1 MSCYVVIHCK
11 DNQDGVRQFYVG
23 RRLVFLI
30 LFMKFLQKLDDKLDS
45 RQKSSWNCKL
55 LFITCGVKMYMN
67 KITGSLDK
75 QLMLEI
81 GLASV
86 SNPTSLTLANTFIG
100 LATLPVIQQ
109 WEIK

>member
-11 DNQDGVRQFYVG
+11 DNQGGVRQFYVG

-30 LFMKFLQKLDDKLDS
+30 LFMKFLQELDDKLDS

-55 LFITCGVKMYMN
+55 LFITCGVEMYMN
-67 KITGSLDK
+67 KITGSQRGYAK
-75 QLMLEI
+75 
-81 GLASV
+81 
-86 SNPTSLTLANTFIG
+86 TSFG

>member
-1 MSCYVVIHCK
+1 MIYYVTICCR

-30 LFMKFLQKLDDKLDS
+30 LFIKFLQKLDKKLDS
-45 RQKSSWNCKL
+45 RQQSSWNCRL
-55 LFITCGVKMYMN
+55 FFITCGVEMYMN
-67 KITGSLDK
+67 KIAGSLCK

-86 SNPTSLTLANTFIG
+86 SNPNALGLANTFIG
-100 LATLPVIQQ
+100 LATLPAVQQ
-109 WEIK
+109 WEIT

>member
-1 MSCYVVIHCK
+1 MIYYVTICCK

-30 LFMKFLQKLDDKLDS
+30 LLMKFLQKLDKKLDS
-45 RQKSSWNCKL
+45 RQQSSWNCKL

-67 KITGSLDK
+67 KIAGSFR
-75 QLMLEI
+75 
-81 GLASV
+81 GYYR
-86 SNPTSLTLANTFIG
+86 NTLG
-100 LATLPVIQQ
+100 LATLPAIQQ

>member
-1 MSCYVVIHCK
+1 MIYYVTICCK

-30 LFMKFLQKLDDKLDS
+30 LFMKFLQKLDKKLDS
-45 RQKSSWNCKL
+45 RQQSSCNCRL
-55 LFITCGVKMYMN
+55 FFITCGVKMYMN
-67 KITGSLDK
+67 KIAGSLYK
-75 QLMLEI
+75 QLMLVT

-86 SNPTSLTLANTFIG
+86 SNPMPSCVANTFIG
-100 LATLPVIQQ
+100 LATLPAIQQ